1 MLDTNLT
8 GALNVASAASEH
20 LGPGSAIVNIGAVV
34 GFRGFPGDAAYAS
47 SKAGLAGLTRALAI
61 ELARRDITVNLVI
74 PGLVLTEMTEGLS
87 PRALE
92 AMRRS
97 DTTFA
102 YWYPV
107 MKDVRRHPGFKDLVR
122 DMNLVEYWREY
133 GWADSCRPVGE
144 EDFECE

>member
-1 MLDTNLT
+1 MSGDRRSVVNRRQCLGRMLTAT
-8 GALNVASAASEH
+8 AA
-20 LGPGSAIVNIGAVV
+20 GSLVWSVLP
-34 GFRGFPGDAAYAS
+34 GFRI
-47 SKAGLAGLTRALAI
+47 AGARNLLMTLWPLNDRLAALAFLRTLDSDRLAYSASI
-61 ELARRDITVNLVI
+61 WAAWYGDTEL
-74 PGLVLTEMTEGLS
+74 
-87 PRALE
+87 ALE

-107 MKDVRRHPGFKDLVR
+107 MKDVRRHPGFKELAR

-144 EDFECE
+144 EDFECQ